1 MIANG
6 PTPPTV
12 NRTVDLNIGLYRTQ
26 EHKNT
31 RTQEHE
37 TGIARR
43 RRTERIPEL
52 AKNYTGEKKL
62 CQDYTKN

>member
-31 RTQEHE
+31 RTQEHKN
-37 TGIARR
+37 T
-43 RRTERIPEL
+43 RTRDWD
-52 AKNYTGEKKL
+52 
-62 CQDYTKN
+62 CQTKTN

>member
-12 NRTVDLNIGLYRTQ
+12 NRTVDLNIGLYRKQ
-26 EHKNT
+26 EHKN
-31 RTQEHE
+31 
-37 TGIARR
+37 GIARR
-43 RRTERIPEL
+43 RQTERIPEL